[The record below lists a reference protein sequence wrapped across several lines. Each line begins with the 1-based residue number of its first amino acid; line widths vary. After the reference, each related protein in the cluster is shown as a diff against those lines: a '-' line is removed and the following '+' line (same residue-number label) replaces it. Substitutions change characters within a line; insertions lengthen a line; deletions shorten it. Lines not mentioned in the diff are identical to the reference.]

1 MSTRLH
7 EALAELAEE
16 MPAARIDDDL
26 WTRAARGKRRRRV
39 ATIGA
44 AFAAVLIV
52 VAGVA
57 WLPGQ
62 FDGAHSLQ
70 PAAPT
75 PDGRGIPDRI
85 HDPWPWTPTIDQYP
99 AGAASVVLQGP
110 RVRDS
115 LGGALDE
122 GRLVVI
128 GDSEDTY
135 RNLAPFP
142 QLPPGMVS
150 LLSPDGTRLAYPSP
164 EVTDALMVR
173 DLRTGRARGYRAG
186 GTEPYQPLAWSPDGR
201 SLAVWVFTGLVGED
215 LGVEVYRLD
224 VATGRATKLL
234 DRATAPTF
242 VPGLVAAWSPDGARL
257 AVALGTRFYLVNAD
271 GSGKADHPLPGRTM
285 LAGPGAWSPDGRSV
299 LVQQL
304 GSCDG
309 PCRGKEQGA
318 WQLRAVDV
326 ATGKIG
332 ESGYAAQESYAAVRV
347 IARRSPDALVAV
359 RYLPDAPLDEIF
371 ANNVGY
377 MDHVWPRSVEVAE
390 LRRDGRDRTV
400 VAYDGVDHLDIAADL
415 AATGAVRKA
424 GWLAPWPV
432 HDYWVPVFVVPT
444 LWAVATIAFMIWVR
458 RRRRG

>member
-39 ATIGA
+39 ASIGA

-57 WLPGQ
+57 WLPRQ

-99 AGAASVVLQGP
+99 AGAASVALQGP
-110 RVRDS
+110 LVRDS

-128 GDSEDTY
+128 GDGEDTY

-142 QLPPGMVS
+142 QIPPGILSM
-150 LLSPDGTRLAYPSP
+150 LSPDGTRLAYPSP
-164 EVTDALMVR
+164 ELRNTLMIR
-173 DLRTGRARGYRAG
+173 DLRTGKARAYRGG
-186 GTEPYQPLAWSPDGR
+186 HQPLAWSPDGR
-201 SLAVWVFTGLVGED
+201 SLAVWVYTGLIGDD
-215 LGVEVYRLD
+215 LGVEVFRLD
-224 VATGRATKLL
+224 VATGQATKLL
-234 DRATAPTF
+234 DRASAPTF

-257 AVALGTRFYLVNAD
+257 AVALGRRLHVIGAGATASFD
-271 GSGKADHPLPGRTM
+271 LPERTL
-285 LAGPGAWSPDGRSV
+285 LAGPGAWSADGTSV

-309 PCRGKEQGA
+309 PCRGAEQSA
-318 WQLRAVDV
+318 WLLRSVDV

-332 ESGYAAQESYAAVRV
+332 ESGFAAQESYAVVRV
-347 IARRSPDALVAV
+347 IAWRSAQSVIAV
-359 RYLPDAPLDEIF
+359 RYQPDAPPDQIF
-371 ANNVGY
+371 SPDVGY

-390 LRRDGRDRTV
+390 LSREGRDRTV

-415 AATGAVRKA
+415 AATGAVREA

-444 LWAVATIAFMIWVR
+444 LLVVALIALVIWVR
-458 RRRRG
+458 PRRRRA